1 VSRKASTRGGSI
13 PPPVRDA
20 LRARLERH
28 VARSWQGRCRGLV
41 VRFRGAFAYID
52 AHPSEQID
60 LPSTGVEQDARVDAE
75 PTRLCR
81 LEYLGSTDAWA
92 FAFYKHSNEV
102 YEPSIFPSGSFAGS
116 PEEAFDC
123 AGNVYL
129 QG

>member
-1 VSRKASTRGGSI
+1 MRRESQSFHPRRFHTRD
-13 PPPVRDA
+13 P

-28 VARSWQGRCRGLV
+28 VARSWRRRCRGLV
-41 VRFRGAFAYID
+41 VRFRGAFAHID
-52 AHPSEQID
+52 AIRATRFA
-60 LPSTGVEQDARVDAE
+60 LAGVEQDARVDAE

-81 LEYLGSTDAWA
+81 LEYLGSTNAWA
-92 FAFYKHSNEV
+92 VAFYKHSDEV